1 MRLCRSWLALG
12 LLPFL
17 AGPLAAWAAVVYK
30 WTDADGVVHFSDQPV
45 PGAEKII
52 TASGTSR
59 GILNQPPP
67 GTAPTDS
74 PKKTTLLGST
84 QLAITSPAQGQTF
97 SGAEAVTVH
106 LSMQPEISPDHPLSI
121 AWTLNG
127 SAVSEGEG
135 ATSFTLPPDLPR
147 GAYTLTVTVTDPQ
160 TGESKSPDPVT
171 FNVLRPG
178 LLSPK
183 HK

>member
-12 LLPFL
+12 LLPVL
-17 AGPLAAWAAVVYK
+17 TGPLAVRAAVVYK

-52 TASGTSR
+52 TASGNTR
-59 GILNQPPP
+59 GILSQAAPGSPP
-67 GTAPTDS
+67 GETA
-74 PKKTTLLGST
+74 KKRSLLAST
-84 QLAITSPAQGQTF
+84 ELSITSPGQGQTF
-97 SGAEAVTVH
+97 SGAEVVAPH

-127 SAVSEGEG
+127 APVGEGEG
-135 ATSFTLPPDLPR
+135 ATSFTLPADLPR
-147 GAYTLTVTVTDPQ
+147 GSYTLTVTVTDSQ

-171 FNVLRPG
+171 FYVQRPA
-178 LLSPK
+178 LLSPT